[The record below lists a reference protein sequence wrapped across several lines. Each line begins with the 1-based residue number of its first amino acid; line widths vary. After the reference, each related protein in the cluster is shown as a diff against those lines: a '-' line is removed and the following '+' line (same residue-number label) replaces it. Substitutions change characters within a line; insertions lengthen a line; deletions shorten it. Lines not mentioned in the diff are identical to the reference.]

1 MSSFPVDPGESYTNK
16 IYMCNKGQ
24 KNYINLCVECIW
36 GCGGGG
42 EGIREVLLEKVY
54 LHESSPMS
62 KKSWGRSEEVEQCKP
77 HSSMYRRE
85 EVRKSSKGRA
95 GNFK

>member
-1 MSSFPVDPGESYTNK
+1 MT
-16 IYMCNKGQ
+16 
-24 KNYINLCVECIW
+24 
-36 GCGGGG
+36 
-42 EGIREVLLEKVY
+42 LEKVIPIRFICVTRDKRITLICVWCVFGDAGEGRRELGKSSWRKY
-54 LHESSPMS
+54 ICTESSPMS